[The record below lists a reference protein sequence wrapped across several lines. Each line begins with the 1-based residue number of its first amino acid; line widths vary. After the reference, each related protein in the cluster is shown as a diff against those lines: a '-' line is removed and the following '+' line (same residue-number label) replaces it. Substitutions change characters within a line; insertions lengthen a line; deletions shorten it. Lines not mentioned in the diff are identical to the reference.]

1 MRKFVSF
8 IALAALLLWTG
19 SALAGAIL
27 RAFTAKSSNGDILL
41 EWTVGEEKDLLQYEV
56 QRKAG
61 VQGEYVTIGKVDA
74 KGSNS
79 SYEYLDKSAYKLNDS
94 IYKYRLAIGSSD
106 GTSYSQELTVPH
118 TVSGVKQTWGSIKA
132 MFR

>member
-1 MRKFVSF
+1 MRKLVP
-8 IALAALLLWTG
+8 IITLTTLLLCTA

-27 RAFTAKSSNGDILL
+27 RVFTAKSSNGDILL
-41 EWTVGEEKDLLQYEV
+41 EWSVGEEKDLLRYEV
-56 QRKAG
+56 QRMAG
-61 VQGEYVTIGKVDA
+61 VQGEYVTIATVNP

-79 SYEYLDKSAYKLNDS
+79 SYEFLDKSAYKLNDS
-94 IYKYRLAIGSSD
+94 IYKYRLAIVSSD
-106 GTSYSQELTVPH
+106 GMTYSQELTVPH